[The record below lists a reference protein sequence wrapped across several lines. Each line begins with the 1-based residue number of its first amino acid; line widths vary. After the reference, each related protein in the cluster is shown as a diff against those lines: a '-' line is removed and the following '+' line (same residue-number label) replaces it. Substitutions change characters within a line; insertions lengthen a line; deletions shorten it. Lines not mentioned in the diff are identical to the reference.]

1 MGDSPEK
8 PKTGNVQ
15 VLERA
20 FDLLEAL
27 AQSREPLGLSALAT
41 QTAIS

>member
-1 MGDSPEK
+1 MGNSPEK

-27 AQSREPLGLSALAT
+27 A
-41 QTAIS
+41 AIKRRKDGSEKE

>member
-20 FDLLEAL
+20 FGLLETH
-27 AQSREPLGLSALAT
+27 AT
-41 QTAIS
+41 ID